1 MAELFADLPSA
12 LANSVEI
19 ARRCS
24 LPMTLGK
31 PRLPDFPTPGGES
44 LDVYLRR
51 LASEGLEARLRTL
64 FPDPAQREEKRP
76 EYEAR
81 LAHECDMIIKVR
93 CPASFRLLAD
103 FIIWPMTNAVPVGP
117 GRGSGARSLAAIALG
132 ITDLDPIPSALP
144 FARFLNP

>member
-1 MAELFADLPSA
+1 NARRVRGLTEGQHSKSQDEVAGLSADLPSA

-51 LASEGLEARLRTL
+51 LASEGLEARRRTL
-64 FPDPAQREEKRP
+64 FPDPAQREETRP

-81 LAHECDMIIKVR
+81 LAHERDMLIELGF
-93 CPASFRLLAD
+93 PDSFVIVACYR
-103 FIIWPMTNAVPVGP
+103 N
-117 GRGSGARSLAAIALG
+117 
-132 ITDLDPIPSALP
+132 
-144 FARFLNP
+144 